1 MSHAYIRGNSR
12 CGAGLVCSLFSSTFL
27 AGGSSLLDWSE
38 GGVREEKTYTFALRK
53 LGCYSSSNH
62 IMPGSIISAIEI

>member
-1 MSHAYIRGNSR
+1 MWGRLGVLIVQLYLPTRWVKFA
-12 CGAGLVCSLFSSTFL
+12 
-27 AGGSSLLDWSE
+27 DWSE
-38 GGVREEKTYTFALRK
+38 GEVREEKTYTFALRK